1 LAAALIAVGGPAL
14 AWRAFAPAAD
24 PEGPPTMAALQQA
37 YDREKNAAGGL
48 HDDDL
53 EIVGVDCH
61 AGAPARFLCQV
72 GFVKQ
77 NDDPDRVFLDAAL
90 IERRAG
96 GGWKLL
102 RGLCKRLL

>member
-1 LAAALIAVGGPAL
+1 VAGVRASGGSRRPADDGGAATSL
-14 AWRAFAPAAD
+14 
-24 PEGPPTMAALQQA
+24 
-37 YDREKNAAGGL
+37 L